1 MTALKTAAPLAALAF
16 LIAACGGDAPETEE
30 PTGVPA
36 AKFETIETTP
46 ELSAADLR
54 ARIEILASDSFEG
67 RAPGTAGG
75 RKTVEW
81 LEAEYERIGL
91 SPAGVDGYRQA
102 VPLLSATL
110 DARRSSLKVATPDGE
125 RTLEYG
131 PQAVYWTKR
140 VQETVAVDTSDLVF
154 VGYGVVAPEYQWNDY
169 KGLDVAGKTVVILV
183 NDPGYAVKEDVF
195 FNGEAMTYYGRWTY
209 KYEEAARQGAAG
221 ALIVHETA
229 PAAYPWSVV
238 EGSWT
243 GPQLDLEAPDGG
255 ASRAAFEGW
264 ISLETAEALFAAAGK
279 DFAAEKK
286 AALTPAFTPA
296 PLEGLSVSAE
306 LSTSFSR
313 QTSHNVAGYVA
324 GTDAPDEFVLYM
336 AHWDHLGRSFAGD
349 DTISNGAVDNATG
362 TAAILE
368 IAESF
373 ANLGVKPKRSV
384 LFLAVTA
391 EESGLLGSA
400 YYAEDPLVP
409 LADTVAGF
417 NIDAMLPVGP
427 TKDMI
432 VIGSGAS
439 ELEDLLTIVAK
450 SKGKYLRPDA
460 NSEKGYFYRSDHISL
475 AKKGVPML
483 YADTGIDAV
492 QGGEAAGRAFADAYT
507 AERYHKPADEYDE
520 SWNLDGM
527 IEDVE
532 ILYETGRRLAFSRQW
547 PNWYEGSEFRA
558 LRDAQRPEAE

>member
-209 KYEEAARQGAAG
+209 KYEEAARQGAVIAR
-221 ALIVHETA
+221 A
-229 PAAYPWSVV
+229 
-238 EGSWT
+238 
-243 GPQLDLEAPDGG
+243 G
-255 ASRAAFEGW
+255 ASR
-264 ISLETAEALFAAAGK
+264 
-279 DFAAEKK
+279 
-286 AALTPAFTPA
+286 
-296 PLEGLSVSAE
+296 
-306 LSTSFSR
+306 
-313 QTSHNVAGYVA
+313 
-324 GTDAPDEFVLYM
+324 
-336 AHWDHLGRSFAGD
+336 
-349 DTISNGAVDNATG
+349 
-362 TAAILE
+362 
-368 IAESF
+368 
-373 ANLGVKPKRSV
+373 
-384 LFLAVTA
+384 
-391 EESGLLGSA
+391 
-400 YYAEDPLVP
+400 
-409 LADTVAGF
+409 
-417 NIDAMLPVGP
+417 
-427 TKDMI
+427 
-432 VIGSGAS
+432 
-439 ELEDLLTIVAK
+439 
-450 SKGKYLRPDA
+450 
-460 NSEKGYFYRSDHISL
+460 
-475 AKKGVPML
+475 KGVRVTPL
-483 YADTGIDAV
+483 RAV
-492 QGGEAAGRAFADAYT
+492 ARRAGRGIRSPRTSSAT
-507 AERYHKPADEYDE
+507 A
-520 SWNLDGM
+520 W
-527 IEDVE
+527 
-532 ILYETGRRLAFSRQW
+532 RRRGGGLFRR
-547 PNWYEGSEFRA
+547 GSP
-558 LRDAQRPEAE
+558 RPRSCR